1 VQILR
6 ALPLLVTL
14 CLSGFAAHGL
24 ATPTDVCRS
33 LCAKDKDQCVK
44 AIVTSGWLESARLF
58 FENHSNAWRSRNES
72 SSDATGWLQQRHEK
86 NMRDKAISN
95 EQKLQ
100 CDSQY
105 LHCAQSC
112 SDAAGS
118 VAPQIPASG
127 PYLTPLTPQ

>member
-1 VQILR
+1 VQIPR
-6 ALPLLVTL
+6 ALSLLLTL
-14 CLSGFAAHGL
+14 CLSGFASHCL

-33 LCAKDKDQCVK
+33 LCGKDKDQCVK
-44 AIVTSGWLESARLF
+44 AIAPSGWLQSARLF

-72 SSDATGWLQQRHEK
+72 SSDATAWLQQRHET
-86 NMRDKAISN
+86 NMRDKTISN

-112 SDAAGS
+112 GGAAGN
-118 VAPQIPASG
+118 VAPQNPAPD

>member
-1 VQILR
+1 VQIPR
-6 ALPLLVTL
+6 ALPLLLTL

-44 AIVTSGWLESARLF
+44 AIATSGWLESARLF
-58 FENHSNAWRSRNES
+58 FENHSKAWRSRNES
-72 SSDATGWLQQRHEK
+72 SSDATSWLQQRHEK
-86 NMRDKAISN
+86 SMSDKTISN

-100 CDSQY
+100 CNSQHF
-105 LHCAQSC
+105 HCTQSC

-118 VAPQIPASG
+118 VAPQDPASG
-127 PYLTPLTPQ
+127 PFLTPLTPQ